1 MTLVIN
7 ILIDILNEGLMYAL
21 LAMGMYI
28 TYSILDFPDLSVD
41 GTFPLGAVL
50 SGVLIIQGVDPWLCL
65 VISFAAGMAAGV
77 LTGLMHVKLRITPLL
92 CGIIMYT
99 AMLSVNLVI
108 LKAGTDGKAVA
119 SFFTKNTIFNSGIA
133 SLIPKNIGEGGFYIR
148 TVVIALILVIVCK
161 LLLDLYLK
169 TKHGL
174 LLRAT
179 GANDKYTVML
189 GRNPGSMKIFGLA
202 LGNGFAA
209 LAGSVIA
216 QNKGSADQ
224 QMGIG
229 MVVLGLASVIIGL
242 SLFRRVKL
250 MKGTTMV
257 ILGSLVYKA
266 AYQIVLS
273 LGIPTD
279 FNNLMKALI
288 FLVALVLG
296 GSEIKKLITSLGK
309 KPEPVKSDSK
319 LALSN
324 ITKVFNRGTVD
335 ENKLFDNFTLDVND
349 GDFISVVGS
358 NGSGK
363 TTMLNIVCGGIQP
376 DSGAVVF
383 NGENIVF
390 SKEYERARKIG
401 RVLQDPKM
409 GTCGSLTILENL
421 ALADNKLHPFGLSP
435 AVNRKREE
443 HYKKLLE
450 SCGMG
455 LENRMGVLAGSL
467 SGGQRQALALIIAT
481 MADIDLL
488 ILDEHT
494 AALDPKSSETLMKI
508 TEKVVKEKHLTTLM
522 VTHNLRFAVEYG
534 SRLVMMHGG
543 SAVMDIDG
551 EAKKNLVVDDI
562 LGKFNEISIE
572 CGN

>member
-133 SLIPKNIGEGGFYIR
+133 SLIPKNVGEGGFYIR
-148 TVVIALILVIVCK
+148 TVVISLILVIVCK

-242 SLFRRVKL
+242 SLVRRVKF

-296 GSEIKKLITSLGK
+296 GSELRKLITSLGK

-335 ENKLFDNFTLDVND
+335 ESKLFDNFTLDVND

-383 NGENIVF
+383 NGENIVL

>member
-7 ILIDILNEGLMYAL
+7 ILLDILNEGLMYAL

-50 SGVLIIQGVDPWLCL
+50 SGVLILQGVDPWLCL
-65 VISFAAGMAAGV
+65 LISFAAGMAAGV

-108 LKAGTDGKAVA
+108 LKAGTDGGAVA
-119 SFFTKNTIFNSGIA
+119 SFFTKDTIFNSGLA
-133 SLIPKNIGEGGFYIR
+133 GFIPKSVGGFYIR
-148 TVVIALILVIVCK
+148 TAVISLIIVVVCK

-174 LLRAT
+174 LLRGT

-189 GRNPGSMKIFGLA
+189 GKDPGTIKIFGLA

-209 LAGSVIA
+209 IAGSVIA

-224 QMGIG
+224 QMGVG

-242 SLFRRVKL
+242 SLFKRVKF

-257 ILGSLVYKA
+257 ILGSLIYKA

-273 LGIPTD
+273 LGLPTD
-279 FNNLMKALI
+279 YNNLMKALI
-288 FLVALVLG
+288 FLIALVLG
-296 GSEIKKLITSLGK
+296 GGELKKLISSIGR
-309 KPEPVKSDSK
+309 KPEPVQSANRLSLSK
-319 LALSN
+319 
-324 ITKVFNRGTVD
+324 ITKIFNRGTVD
-335 ENKLFDNFTLDVND
+335 ENKLFDEFSLDVKD

-363 TTMLNIVCGGIQP
+363 TTMLNVVCGGVEP

-383 NGENIVF
+383 NGQNIVMM
-390 SKEYERARKIG
+390 KEFQRARRIG

-421 ALADNKLHPFGLSP
+421 ALADNKNHSFGLTP
-435 AVNRKREE
+435 AVNPAREQY
-443 HYKKLLE
+443 YKKLLE

-481 MADIDLL
+481 MSDIDLL

-508 TEKVVKEKHLTTLM
+508 TDKVVKEKHITTLM

-543 SAVMDIDG
+543 RAVMDIDG
-551 EAKKNLVVDDI
+551 DEKQKLVVDDI

>member
-7 ILIDILNEGLMYAL
+7 ILLDILNEGLMYAL

-50 SGVLIIQGVDPWLCL
+50 SGVLILQGVDPWLCL
-65 VISFAAGMAAGV
+65 LISFAAGMAAGV

-108 LKAGTDGKAVA
+108 LKAGTDGGAVA
-119 SFFTKNTIFNSGIA
+119 SFFTKDTIFNSGLA
-133 SLIPKNIGEGGFYIR
+133 GFIPKSVGGFYIR
-148 TVVIALILVIVCK
+148 TAVISLIIVVVCK

-174 LLRAT
+174 LLRGT

-189 GRNPGSMKIFGLA
+189 GKDPGTIKIFGLA

-209 LAGSVIA
+209 IAGSVIA

-224 QMGIG
+224 QMGVG

-242 SLFRRVKL
+242 SLFKRVKF

-257 ILGSLVYKA
+257 ILGSLIYKA

-273 LGIPTD
+273 LGLPTD
-279 FNNLMKALI
+279 YNNLMKALI
-288 FLVALVLG
+288 FLIALVLG
-296 GSEIKKLITSLGK
+296 GGELKKLISAIGR
-309 KPEPVKSDSK
+309 KPEPVQSANRLSLSK
-319 LALSN
+319 
-324 ITKVFNRGTVD
+324 ITKIFNRGTVD
-335 ENKLFDNFTLDVND
+335 ENKLFDEFSLDVKD

-363 TTMLNIVCGGIQP
+363 TTMLNVVCGGVEP

-383 NGENIVF
+383 NGQNIAMM
-390 SKEYERARKIG
+390 KEFQRARRIG

-421 ALADNKLHPFGLSP
+421 ALADNKNHSFGLTP
-435 AVNRKREE
+435 AVNPTREQY
-443 HYKKLLE
+443 YKKLLE

-481 MADIDLL
+481 MSDIDLL

-508 TEKVVKEKHLTTLM
+508 TDKVVKEKHITTLM

-543 SAVMDIDG
+543 RAVMDIDG
-551 EAKKNLVVDDI
+551 DEKQKLVVDDI

>member
-242 SLFRRVKL
+242 SLFRRVKF

-296 GSEIKKLITSLGK
+296 GSELRKLITSLGK

-335 ENKLFDNFTLDVND
+335 ESKLFDNFTLDVND

-383 NGENIVF
+383 NGENIVL

-467 SGGQRQALALIIAT
+467 SGGQRQALALILAT

>member
-7 ILIDILNEGLMYAL
+7 ILLDILNEGLMYAL

-50 SGVLIIQGVDPWLCL
+50 SGVLILQGVDPWLCL
-65 VISFAAGMAAGV
+65 LISFAAGMAAGV
-77 LTGLMHVKLRITPLL
+77 FTGLMHVKLRITPLL

-108 LKAGTDGKAVA
+108 LKAGTDGGAVA
-119 SFFTKNTIFNSGIA
+119 SFFTKDTIFNSGLA
-133 SLIPKNIGEGGFYIR
+133 GFIPKSVGGFYIR
-148 TVVIALILVIVCK
+148 TAVISLIIVVVCK

-174 LLRAT
+174 LLRGT

-189 GRNPGSMKIFGLA
+189 GKDPGTIKIFGLA

-209 LAGSVIA
+209 IAGSVIA

-224 QMGIG
+224 QMGVG

-242 SLFRRVKL
+242 SLFKRVKF

-257 ILGSLVYKA
+257 ILGSLIYKA

-273 LGIPTD
+273 LGLPTD
-279 FNNLMKALI
+279 YNNLMKALI
-288 FLVALVLG
+288 FLIALVLG
-296 GSEIKKLITSLGK
+296 GGELKKLISAIGR
-309 KPEPVKSDSK
+309 KPEPVQSANRLSLSK
-319 LALSN
+319 
-324 ITKVFNRGTVD
+324 ITKIFNRGTVD
-335 ENKLFDNFTLDVND
+335 ENKLFDEFSLDVKD

-363 TTMLNIVCGGIQP
+363 TTMLNVVCGGVEP

-383 NGENIVF
+383 NGQNIAMM
-390 SKEYERARKIG
+390 KEFQRARRIG

-421 ALADNKLHPFGLSP
+421 ALADNKNHSFGLTP
-435 AVNRKREE
+435 AVNPAREQY
-443 HYKKLLE
+443 YKKLLE

-481 MADIDLL
+481 MSDIDLL

-508 TEKVVKEKHLTTLM
+508 TDKVVKEKHITTLM

-543 SAVMDIDG
+543 RAVMDIDG
-551 EAKKNLVVDDI
+551 DEKQKLVVDDI

>member
-242 SLFRRVKL
+242 SLFRRVKF

-296 GSEIKKLITSLGK
+296 GSELRKLITSLGK

-335 ENKLFDNFTLDVND
+335 ESKLFDNFTLDVND

-383 NGENIVF
+383 NGENIVL

-543 SAVMDIDG
+543 SAVMDLDG

>member
-7 ILIDILNEGLMYAL
+7 ILLDILNEGLMYAL
-21 LAMGMYI
+21 LSMGMYI

-50 SGVLIIQGVDPWLCL
+50 SGVLILNGVDPWLSL

-77 LTGLMHVKLRITPLL
+77 LTGLMHVKLHITPLL

-108 LKAGTDGKAVA
+108 LKAGTDGGAVA
-119 SFFTKNTIFNSGIA
+119 SFFTKDTIFNSGVA
-133 SLIPKNIGEGGFYIR
+133 SYIPKSVGGFYIR
-148 TVVIALILVIVCK
+148 TAIISLVIVIVCK
-161 LLLDLYLK
+161 LLLDLYLR

-189 GRNPGSMKIFGLA
+189 GKDPGTIKIFGLA

-224 QMGIG
+224 QMGVG

-242 SLFRRVKL
+242 SLFKRVKF

-257 ILGSLVYKA
+257 ILGSQVYKA

-273 LGIPTD
+273 LGLPTD
-279 FNNLMKALI
+279 YNNLMKALI
-288 FLVALVLG
+288 FLIALVLG
-296 GSEIKKLITSLGK
+296 GGELKKLVAALGR
-309 KPEPVKSDSK
+309 KPEPADSK
-319 LALSN
+319 SRLALSS
-324 ITKVFNRGTVD
+324 ITKIFNRGTVD
-335 ENKLFDNFTLDVND
+335 ENKLFDNFTLDVKD

-363 TTMLNIVCGGIQP
+363 TTMLNVVCGGVEP

-383 NGENIVF
+383 NGKNIVMM
-390 SKEYERARKIG
+390 KEFQRARRIG

-421 ALADNKLHPFGLSP
+421 ALADNKNNSYGLTP
-435 AVNRKREE
+435 AVNNSRVEY
-443 HYKKLLE
+443 YKELLS

-481 MADIDLL
+481 MSDIDLL

-494 AALDPKSSETLMKI
+494 AALDPKSSETLMRI
-508 TEKVVKEKHLTTLM
+508 TDKVVKEKHLTTLM

-534 SRLVMMHGG
+534 SRLIMMHGG
-543 SAVMDIDG
+543 KAVMDIDG
-551 EAKKNLVVDDI
+551 EQKKDLVVDDI

>member
-7 ILIDILNEGLMYAL
+7 ILLDILNEGFMYAL

-50 SGVLIIQGVDPWLCL
+50 SGVLILQGVDPWLCL
-65 VISFAAGMAAGV
+65 LISFAAGMAAGV

-108 LKAGTDGKAVA
+108 LKAGTDGGAVA
-119 SFFTKNTIFNSGIA
+119 SFFTKDTIFNSGLA
-133 SLIPKNIGEGGFYIR
+133 GFIPKSVGGFYIR
-148 TVVIALILVIVCK
+148 TAVISLIIVVVCK

-174 LLRAT
+174 LLRGT

-189 GRNPGSMKIFGLA
+189 GKDPGTIKIFGLA

-209 LAGSVIA
+209 IAGSVIA

-224 QMGIG
+224 QMGVG

-242 SLFRRVKL
+242 SLFKRVKF

-257 ILGSLVYKA
+257 ILGSLIYKA

-273 LGIPTD
+273 LGLPTD
-279 FNNLMKALI
+279 YNNLMKALI
-288 FLVALVLG
+288 FLIALVLG
-296 GSEIKKLITSLGK
+296 GGELKKLISSIGR
-309 KPEPVKSDSK
+309 KPEPVQSANRLSLSK
-319 LALSN
+319 
-324 ITKVFNRGTVD
+324 ITKIFNRGTVD
-335 ENKLFDNFTLDVND
+335 ENKLFDEFSLDVKD

-363 TTMLNIVCGGIQP
+363 TTMLNVVCGGVEP

-383 NGENIVF
+383 NGQNIAMM
-390 SKEYERARKIG
+390 KEFQRARRIG

-421 ALADNKLHPFGLSP
+421 ALADNKNHSFGLTP
-435 AVNRKREE
+435 AVNPAREQY
-443 HYKKLLE
+443 YKKLLE

-481 MADIDLL
+481 MSDIDLL

-508 TEKVVKEKHLTTLM
+508 TDKVVKEKHITTLM

-543 SAVMDIDG
+543 RAVMDIDG
-551 EAKKNLVVDDI
+551 DEKQKLVVDDI